1 MRQTK
6 TTEREIRRSLK
17 WSRFTS
23 GCCGGQRKFNLGRK
37 CLCLT
42 NFNGAFSLSPD
53 FDSSS
58 VKASM
63 PGNKAYTFAPE
74 KTSRPMKTLLTFL
87 ILALAIAA
95 NAQGPL
101 TSAVRGVITDKESG
115 MTLPGVSVILVGSD
129 PIRGVA
135 TDVDGRFLLKDVPV
149 GRQSL
154 LITFIGYKPQTIPN
168 VMVASARESEVNVQ
182 LEESV
187 EMLTE
192 AVIES
197 KDDERQPR
205 NEMGLASSRG
215 ITIEEIMRFSGGLQ
229 DPARMA
235 QSFAGV
241 SNTSDD
247 RNDIIIRGN
256 SPAGVLWRMEG
267 IDIPSPNHFGTLG
280 TTGGPVS
287 ILNINNLGNSDFY
300 TGAFPAEYGNAL
312 SGVFDLN
319 LKNGNS
325 NKREF
330 LGQIGFNGFELGAEG
345 PLLGKN
351 KGSYIVNYRYSTLGV
366 LGALGVN
373 FGTGS
378 AIPEYQD
385 LTMKIDLPTKK
396 AGRFSLFTIGGVSHI
411 EFKTEE
417 EDNDENL
424 YSDNTQNSRF
434 GSDLGIAGISHKHFF
449 SDRLNGKLTLA
460 ASGAVVKGDI
470 DTLSTTGEATRIF
483 GSNNFQGKY
492 SANYLLNFK
501 VNSANTIRVGAMADM
516 YDFALRDSVLHEG
529 SFFRTADSEETALL
543 VREFAAWKHKFS
555 DRMAITMGAYAQ
567 HFLLNNTYAV
577 DPRFAA
583 RYQAAPRHAFTA
595 AAGIHS
601 QLQPITLYFKNDP
614 DQPDATNNRNLG
626 MNRSAQALA
635 GHEWMMF
642 ENFRLKTEAYYQHLF
657 DIAVSTEPNSFSV
670 LNVGADFTI
679 PDITGLTNTGRGRNY
694 GLELTVE
701 RFFVRGFYT
710 MTTASLFKSEFLA
723 SDDKWR
729 NISFNGQFVF
739 NFLAGKEFVIRERN
753 SFSIDTKFTLAGG
766 RWYTPI
772 DLEASR
778 AQGRE
783 VRPEQLAFSEQY
795 DPYLRWDIKFTYRM
809 NREKISQQF
818 AIDFRNATNRQNI
831 FMQTFNR
838 NSGQLDT
845 IYQIGFFPDVQYR
858 IYF

>member
-1 MRQTK
+1 
-6 TTEREIRRSLK
+6 
-17 WSRFTS
+17 
-23 GCCGGQRKFNLGRK
+23 
-37 CLCLT
+37 
-42 NFNGAFSLSPD
+42 
-53 FDSSS
+53 
-58 VKASM
+58 
-63 PGNKAYTFAPE
+63 
-74 KTSRPMKTLLTFL
+74 MKTFL
-87 ILALAIAA
+87 SLFALFACALAFGQQT
-95 NAQGPL
+95 NP
-101 TSAVRGVITDKESG
+101 TSSIRGVITDKESG
-115 MTLPGVSVILVGSD
+115 MTLPGVSVILLGSE

-135 TDVDGRFLLKDVPV
+135 TDIDGRFLMKDVPV
-149 GRQSL
+149 GRQAL
-154 LITFIGYKPQTIPN
+154 LITFIGYKSQTIPN
-168 VMVASARESEVNVQ
+168 ILVASARESEVNIG

-187 EMLTE
+187 ELLSE
-192 AVIES
+192 AIVES
-197 KDDERQPR
+197 KDDERQAR
-205 NEMGLASSRG
+205 NEMGLASRRG
-215 ITIEEIMRFSGGLQ
+215 ITIEEIMRFSGSLQ

-235 QSFAGV
+235 QNFAGV
-241 SNTSDD
+241 SNASDD

-256 SPAGVLWRMEG
+256 SPAGVLWRLEG

-287 ILNINNLGNSDFY
+287 ILNINNLGNSDFF

-330 LGQIGFNGFELGAEG
+330 LGQIGFNGFEFGAEG

-351 KGSYIVNYRYSTLGV
+351 NGSYIVNYRYSTLGL

-385 LTMKIDLPTKK
+385 LTLKIDLPTAK
-396 AGRFSLFTIGGVSHI
+396 AGRFSLFGIGGISYI
-411 EFKTEE
+411 EFLSGVDE
-417 EDNDENL
+417 EDGDNL
-424 YSDNTQNSRF
+424 YSDNAQNSRF
-434 GSDLGIAGISHKHFF
+434 GSDLGIIGMSHKYFF

-460 ASGAVVKGDI
+460 ASAAQVKGEI
-470 DTLSTTGEATRIF
+470 DTLSVIGEPTRTF
-483 GSNNFQGKY
+483 GSKNFQGKY
-492 SANYLLNFK
+492 SANYVLNFK
-501 VNSANTIRVGAMADM
+501 QDAKNNFRLGGMADM
-516 YDFALRDSVLHEG
+516 FSFSLLDSVLHEG
-529 SFFRTADSEETALL
+529 AYFRVADSEEQALL
-543 VREFAAWKHKFS
+543 MREFVAWKHKFN
-555 DRMAITMGAYAQ
+555 DKFATTMGVYAQ
-567 HFLLNNTYAV
+567 QFLLNHTHV
-577 DPRFAA
+577 VEPRISA

-595 AAGIHS
+595 GAGIHS
-601 QLQPITLYFKNDP
+601 QLQPITVYFLKDPEQPEKN
-614 DQPDATNNRNLG
+614 NNNLG
-626 MNRSAQALA
+626 MNRSAQALV
-635 GHEWMMF
+635 GHEWMVF

-657 DIAVSTEPNSFSV
+657 NIAISDTISSFSM

-679 PDITGLTNTGRGRNY
+679 PNQTGLLNNGLGRNY
-694 GLELTVE
+694 GIELTAE

-710 MTTASLFKSEFLA
+710 MTTASFFKSEYLA

-729 NISFNGQFVF
+729 STSFNGQFVF
-739 NFLAGKEFVIRERN
+739 NFLAGKEFIIKKRN

-772 DLEASR
+772 DLEESI

-783 VRPEQLAFSEQY
+783 VRPEELAFSEQY
-795 DPYLRWDIKFTYRM
+795 DPYVRWDLKFTYRM
-809 NREKISQQF
+809 NRAKYSQQF
-818 AIDFRNATNRQNI
+818 AIDFRNATNQQNI